1 MFWVMWIT
9 IPKRVVMKDP
19 KKDNI
24 HHFADEFAFED
35 LNHESGGEGAHHA
48 KSYPTKDSQIS
59 MIMKQISHL
68 NTRIERLEKIL
79 EENSW
84 HSLLYLRCN
93 QILGEI
99 SYPVAVL
106 CLFGFKAFE

>member
-1 MFWVMWIT
+1 MWIT

-35 LNHESGGEGAHHA
+35 LKHENEVEVAHHV
-48 KSYPTKDSQIS
+48 KSYLTKDAQFS

-79 EENSW
+79 EKNS
-84 HSLLYLRCN
+84 
-93 QILGEI
+93 
-99 SYPVAVL
+99 
-106 CLFGFKAFE
+106 